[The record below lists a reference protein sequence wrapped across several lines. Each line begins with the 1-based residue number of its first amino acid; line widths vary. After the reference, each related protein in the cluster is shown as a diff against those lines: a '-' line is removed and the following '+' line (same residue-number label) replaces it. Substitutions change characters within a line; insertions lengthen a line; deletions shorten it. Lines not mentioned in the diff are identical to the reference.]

1 MPRKTTKKK
10 AVKKKA
16 VKKKARK
23 NVKPFGGYTVN
34 FKGQTKTLEELF
46 GKKPITPSAM
56 TKILWKHVKGK
67 KLAGK

>member
-1 MPRKTTKKK
+1 MPKKTTSKKTKKK
-10 AVKKKA
+10 TVKKKP
-16 VKKKARK
+16 RK